1 MSYIYNYFY
10 VRMNKKQIIS
20 FDIGIKNMAYCII
33 EYDTSDNNKT
43 RIFKH
48 LQVVNL
54 NIQKNKNIQN
64 IIDATIEL
72 LDEIMND
79 TSKIDPSIPIV
90 VLIESQ
96 MTSVMRCI
104 QTTINTYFKLI
115 EKYEGLQIITKYL
128 SPKHKLELLNNYPD
142 YINDG
147 NKSSNKY
154 KQNKIDSINFTKW
167 LLIHQYKN
175 DVFLNYFNIT
185 KKKDDISDAF
195 LMCIYYIDNND

>member
-1 MSYIYNYFY
+1 
-10 VRMNKKQIIS
+10 MNKKQIIS

-33 EYDTSDNNKT
+33 EYDCNDKT
-43 RIFKH
+43 RVFKH

-54 NIQKNKNIQN
+54 NIPKNKNIQS

-79 TSKIDPSIPIV
+79 KAKIDPNIPII

-96 MTSVMRCI
+96 MTSIMRCI

-128 SPKHKLELLNNYPD
+128 SPKHKLELLNNYSD
-142 YINDG
+142 YNNPNI
-147 NKSSNKY
+147 KSSNKY
-154 KQNKIDSINFTKW
+154 KQNKMDSINFTGW
-167 LLIHQYKN
+167 LLNNHFKN
-175 DVFLNYFNIT
+175 DAFLNYFNIT

-195 LMCIYYIDNND
+195 LMCIYYIDNI